1 MIGHPS
7 ILNSPIVRWTYVTF
21 WEASRMG
28 EVWLRLYKRPT
39 FCPGTVPVAL
49 AQARVIHFVL
59 VASSLKVARDAFL
72 VKYRHLC
79 LCPKH

>member
-39 FCPGTVPVAL
+39 FCPGTAL
-49 AQARVIHFVL
+49 CAGSQLFEGREG
-59 VASSLKVARDAFL
+59 
-72 VKYRHLC
+72 C
-79 LCPKH
+79 LSGEV